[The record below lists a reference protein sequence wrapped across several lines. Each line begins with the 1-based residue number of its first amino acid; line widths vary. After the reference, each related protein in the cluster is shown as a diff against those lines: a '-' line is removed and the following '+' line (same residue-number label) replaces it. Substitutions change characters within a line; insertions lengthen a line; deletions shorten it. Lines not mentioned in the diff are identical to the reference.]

1 MSAQTLR
8 LAFPGHSGARL
19 AARLDMPSGTVRAYA
34 LFAHCFT
41 CTKDILGAKRL
52 AAALARQGIAVLR
65 FDFTGLGS
73 SEGEFASTN
82 FSSNV
87 QDVVAAAEYLAKNFE
102 APSFLIGHSLG
113 GAAVLAAKEH
123 IPSVKAVA
131 TIGAPVDPEH
141 VLHNIST
148 GLERVEAEGVASVTI
163 GGREFQLQKQFLD
176 DVRASALETAIRH
189 LKCPLLVMHSPLD
202 AIVGVENASAI
213 FMAARH
219 PKSFVSLDT
228 ADHLLTKAPDA
239 EFAASVLEGWVSRYL
254 LPVTDHGTL
263 EVAHNVVVSETG
275 AGKFQNTVDMGP
287 FHLLADEPRS
297 VGGLDSG
304 PAPYDLLGASLGAC
318 TSMTLR
324 MYSDL
329 KKLNIGKITVTIDH
343 KKIHAKD
350 CADCT
355 AELREVKGKIDQFT
369 RTIQVEGLEDEAT
382 IAKLI
387 EIADKCPVHKTLE
400 GKADVKTNWGGNM
413 S

>member
-8 LAFPGHSGARL
+8 LAFPGHSDAQL
-19 AARLDMPSGTVRAYA
+19 AARLDIPNGTVRAYA

-87 QDVVAAAEYLAKNFE
+87 QDIVAASEYLDENFD

-113 GAAVLAAKEH
+113 GAAVLAAKQH
-123 IPSVKAVA
+123 IPSIKAIA
-131 TIGAPVDPEH
+131 TIGAPMDPEH
-141 VLHNIST
+141 VLHNISD
-148 GLERVEAEGVASVTI
+148 GLDRVEAEGTASVTI
-163 GGREFQLQKQFLD
+163 GGRPFQLQKQFLD
-176 DVRASALETAIRH
+176 DVRASALEVAIRQ
-189 LKCPLLVMHSPLD
+189 LKCPLLVMHSPID
-202 AIVGVENASAI
+202 ATVGVENASAI
-213 FMAARH
+213 FSAARH

-228 ADHLLTKAPDA
+228 ADHLLTKASDA

-254 LPVTDHGTL
+254 LPMTDQGPEETP
-263 EVAHNVVVSETG
+263 HNVLVSETG

-287 FHLLADEPRS
+287 FHFLADEPQS
-297 VGGLDSG
+297 VGGLNSG

-324 MYSDL
+324 MYADF
-329 KKLNIGKITVTIDH
+329 KKLDLGKISVIVDH
-343 KKIHAKD
+343 QKIHAKD
-350 CADCT
+350 CADCV
-355 AELREVKGKIDQFT
+355 AELQEAKGKIDQFT
-369 RTIQVEGLEDEAT
+369 RTIHVEGLDDDAIIT
-382 IAKLI
+382 KLI

-400 GKADVKTNWGGNM
+400 GKAHVKTEWGGNV